1 MSITGSTCIARLLA
15 THGVGSVFAVAG
27 GSHTYL
33 LAALQEQGTRILSHR
48 HEAGAV
54 GAADGYA
61 RVSGNTGVALIV
73 AEQGLPNA
81 IGALATAWHALSPVL
96 LIVATPTRASRE
108 ADGALDQDRLALV
121 APLTKWARTC
131 ADRARLP
138 DYLHT
143 ALKHA
148 RGGRPGPVVL
158 LVPEEQL
165 QQSADDE
172 ADARIRYPLAALPQ
186 PDPAAIEAAAE
197 LIASAERPL
206 IVAGGGVAWS
216 GARVA
221 LQNLVQQFG
230 LPLMANGLGR
240 GEVPEDWETVFSWP
254 YGQLAACHA
263 DVVIVAGARLT
274 QRLGLGLPPRFS
286 AAARFIQID
295 CAAEAF
301 HRNRPV
307 TIAIQADIRA
317 ALAALGTALEGRPL
331 KNRGAA
337 WIRGAL
343 APRAARVA
351 ELKASPGPAIHP
363 LRLAEAVARR
373 LPEDA
378 VFAADGA
385 DMAAWTY
392 GAISIRR
399 PRGFLDHYPM
409 GAMGSVTALAVGA
422 AAALRESHGSSA
434 PPVVLLTG
442 DGAFGFH
449 PAELHA
455 AALAGL
461 NLKVIIGNDGA
472 WGNELHAQQSAIGRT
487 INTQLGQLPYEKIGE
502 AFGLCGLFAGTV
514 EQLGPALEAAF
525 ATRDA
530 VLVNV
535 LTDPAAGA
543 ELRSNANVRMILFS
557 DISEGAAELRR

>member
-1 MSITGSTCIARLLA
+1 MTVTGSTLIARLLA
-15 THGVGSVFAVAG
+15 THGVGSVFAVGG
-27 GSHTYL
+27 GSHTHL
-33 LAALQEQGTRILSHR
+33 LAALQDHGTRLLSHR

-61 RVSGNTGVALIV
+61 RVSGKPGVALIV
-73 AEQGLPNA
+73 ADQGLPNA

-96 LIVATPTRASRE
+96 LLVATPARAARE
-108 ADGALDQDRLALV
+108 SEGALDQDKLALV

-131 ADRARLP
+131 PDRVRLP

-148 RGGRPGPVVL
+148 CSGRPGPVVL

-165 QQSADDE
+165 LQTAGDD
-172 ADARIRYPLAALPQ
+172 ADARRRYPPPALPQ
-186 PDPAAIEAAAE
+186 PDPAAIGAAAE
-197 LIASAERPL
+197 LIAAAARPL

-216 GARVA
+216 GAGPA
-221 LQNLVQQFG
+221 LQRLVRQFD

-240 GEVPEDWETVFSWP
+240 GEVPEDWESVFSWP
-254 YGQLAACHA
+254 YGQLAASAA
-263 DVVIVAGARLT
+263 DLVILAGARLT

-286 AAARFIQID
+286 ATARFIQID

-307 TIAIQADIRA
+307 DIAIQADAGAALGALGA
-317 ALAALGTALEGRPL
+317 ALA
-331 KNRGAA
+331 NRSLTHRGPG
-337 WIRGAL
+337 WIGKAL
-343 APRAARVA
+343 AARAARVG
-351 ELKASPGPAIHP
+351 ELKVAPGPAIHP
-363 LRLAEAVARR
+363 LRLADAIARR
-373 LPEDA
+373 LPANA

-385 DMAAWTY
+385 DIAAWTY
-392 GAISIRR
+392 GAIAIRR
-399 PRGFLDHYPM
+399 ARGFLDHYPM

-422 AAALRESHGSSA
+422 AAALREAAGSGA
-434 PPVVLLTG
+434 PPVVLITG
-442 DGAFGFH
+442 DGALGFH

-461 NLKVIIGNDGA
+461 NLKVVVGNDGA
-472 WGNELHAQQSAIGRT
+472 WGNELHAQESVVGRA
-487 INTQLGQLPYEKIGE
+487 INTRLGQLPYEKLGE
-502 AFGLCGLFAGTV
+502 AFGLRGLRATMAGELDSV
-514 EQLGPALEAAF
+514 LDAAF
-525 ATRDA
+525 AAPDP

-543 ELRSNANVRMILFS
+543 DLRSNANVRMILFS
-557 DISEGAAELRR
+557 DLLEGAAGLRR